1 MNNFV
6 FDISEVKLGKVDFVF
21 DTKLM
26 RCYVYINMMMID
38 EPIICL

>member
-21 DTKLM
+21 DKKLM
-26 RCYVYINMMMID
+26 RCYVYIYMMID
-38 EPIICL
+38 EPITCL